1 MLQIPWKIKSSNSKM
16 LQIPLINGS
25 FQLQNAV
32 NSTNLLQYHRKWEV
46 RTMLQMPLK
55 WQLPAHSSCKML
67 QTARNMDRTWNSPKK
82 QNGKK
87 KQTFPDPFRYRDVTR
102 NLYVIG
108 PGATGMPDAQRHC
121 THTQN
126 SWNFVLHEASWGLF
140 FFPLRLN
147 EASAKYRSR
156 RPRWKH
162 GRAVGLT

>member
-16 LQIPLINGS
+16 LQISLINGS

-32 NSTNLLQYHRKWEV
+32 NSTKLLQYHRKWEV

-67 QTARNMDRTWNSPKK
+67 QTARNMDRTWNSPKT

-87 KQTFPDPFRYRDVTR
+87 KTFPDPFRYRDVTR

-108 PGATGMPDAQRHC
+108 PGATGMPDAQTHC
-121 THTQN
+121 THTHKTHE
-126 SWNFVLHEASWGLF
+126 HEASWGLF
-140 FFPLRLN
+140 FSPLRLN

-156 RPRWKH
+156 RPRSGKH